1 MEKPRT
7 LSREKWRSMTPAV
20 RRAYQKQPSA
30 NSSPQPECTLE
41 DCLRCEVFLACAMG
55 EED

>member
-1 MEKPRT
+1 
-7 LSREKWRSMTPAV
+7 MTPAV

-30 NSSPQPECTLE
+30 NSSQQPECTLE